1 VEKRKAF
8 PTRIPYT
15 TAAATRSTQAATT
28 LTQGE
33 TVFPFHRT
41 VRQLSLTAPVISVV
55 SSSSMQRVAK
65 DGSLS
70 S

>member
-28 LTQGE
+28 LTQGAASS
-33 TVFPFHRT
+33 
-41 VRQLSLTAPVISVV
+41 LLTAAGLREELVLVRLGDPPT
-55 SSSSMQRVAK
+55 
-65 DGSLS
+65 
-70 S
+70 